1 MNWNSS
7 GQDDHFRD
15 FVLICQSR
23 KKALYTTTSYTNYI
37 ILQEK
42 LQLINLASR
51 YKFGNRKYSQ
61 YSDIRSQNGW

>member
-1 MNWNSS
+1 MNWSSS

-51 YKFGNRKYSQ
+51 YKFDNCKYSQ
-61 YSDIRSQNGW
+61 YSDIRSRNGW